1 MAEQPITTVSNGRF
15 QPGNQAAVGHSSR
28 SQKLRCVM
36 LEAITEDDV
45 RAVVTKLVALAKDGD
60 LKASALLLDRI
71 CGKVVTVEEPPVG
84 WTPEQRAAKTAEI
97 AERIRRLRLA

>member
-60 LKASALLLDRI
+60 LKASALLLDRV
-71 CGKVVTVEEPPVG
+71 CGKVVAIEEPPVG